1 MSSLTLCNSAFRPSH
16 RTEMIE
22 DESDAKDLEIAQQR
36 QTIVDLK
43 LKIHALEKE
52 SDDLV
57 LQNAA
62 EKDAVTRESNCAVE
76 QMSASLIALQRE
88 MTHLRDADES
98 RVVTRQH
105 LERLTTEQSEER
117 AQFSEWLTKQKDIE
131 ELTQQ
136 NEYKDVIITETNAE
150 LQTMTASLS
159 AMQMKLKQCTECR
172 RSASKEGMLIKVQGQ
187 SMEHL
192 RLGRKSRKRVFF
204 AGNRLFWSDS
214 GSSTFKSI
222 EVREVLNRVV
232 VTAEKLKRMNNESI
246 QKHTERPW
254 FLIIGQRRCALFE
267 AENKLERDEWVR
279 FMRRALR
286 SNRQNMA

>member
-1 MSSLTLCNSAFRPSH
+1 MDLS
-16 RTEMIE
+16 E

-36 QTIVDLK
+36 QIIADLK
-43 LKIHALEKE
+43 QKIGALEKE
-52 SDDLV
+52 RDDLV

-62 EKDAVTRESNCAVE
+62 EKDAVIRESNRAVE
-76 QMSASLIALQRE
+76 QMSASLSALQRE
-88 MTHLRDADES
+88 MTHLRAADES

-105 LERLTTEQSEER
+105 LETLTTNQSEER
-117 AQFSEWLTKQKDIE
+117 KQFSEWLTKQKDIA

-136 NEYKDVIITETNAE
+136 NEYKDVIIAETNAK
-150 LQTMTASLS
+150 LQTMGASLA
-159 AMQMKLKQCTECR
+159 AMQKKLAQRTERECR
-172 RSASKEGMLIKVQGQ
+172 RSAWKEGMLIKVQGQ

-214 GSSTFKSI
+214 GSSTYKSI

-232 VTAEKLKRMNNESI
+232 MTAEKLKRMNNESI
-246 QKHTERPW
+246 QKHTQRPW
-254 FLIIGQRRCALFE
+254 FLIVGQRRCALFE
-267 AENKLERDEWVR
+267 AENKSERDEWVK

-286 SNRQNMA
+286 RNRQNMA